1 LSGISKHQ
9 VKEKEIMFFRLV
21 SACAGSL
28 MLSACASS
36 TQTATKPVGQANLA
50 STFCQRMGG
59 QTIVHES
66 GRGAYGTC
74 LMKDGS
80 ESEEWAFYR
89 SWYPRMD

>member
-1 LSGISKHQ
+1 
-9 VKEKEIMFFRLV
+9 MFFRLV

-36 TQTATKPVGQANLA
+36 TQSTKPVAQANLA
-50 STFCQRMGG
+50 SNFCQRMGG
-59 QTIVHES
+59 QTVVHES
-66 GRGAYGTC
+66 GQGAYGTC

>member
-1 LSGISKHQ
+1 
-9 VKEKEIMFFRLV
+9 
-21 SACAGSL
+21 
-28 MLSACASS
+28 
-36 TQTATKPVGQANLA
+36 
-50 STFCQRMGG
+50 MGG

-66 GRGAYGTC
+66 ERGAYGTC

>member
-1 LSGISKHQ
+1 
-9 VKEKEIMFFRLV
+9 MFFRLV

-36 TQTATKPVGQANLA
+36 SQTSTAPATQVNLA
-50 STFCQRMGG
+50 SLFCQSMGG

-66 GRGAYGTC
+66 ERGAYGTC

>member
-1 LSGISKHQ
+1 
-9 VKEKEIMFFRLV
+9 MFFRLV

-28 MLSACASS
+28 MLTACASS
-36 TQTATKPVGQANLA
+36 TQSTKPVAQANLA

-59 QTIVHES
+59 QTVVHENV
-66 GRGAYGTC
+66 RGAYGTC
-74 LMKDGS
+74 LMQDGS

>member
-1 LSGISKHQ
+1 
-9 VKEKEIMFFRLV
+9 MFFRLV

-28 MLSACASS
+28 MLSACANSP
-36 TQTATKPVGQANLA
+36 QTVAKPVAQTNLA
-50 STFCQRMGG
+50 SSFCQRMGG

-66 GRGAYGTC
+66 ESGAYGTC